1 MPLQGLVSA
10 DAIRRTHRYIATADT
25 RKVAFLPVGQV
36 VGQIREVE
44 TSRAVVQRLMQEYVD
59 ALERMNTLMERS

>member
-1 MPLQGLVSA
+1 
-10 DAIRRTHRYIATADT
+10 
-25 RKVAFLPVGQV
+25 VGQV